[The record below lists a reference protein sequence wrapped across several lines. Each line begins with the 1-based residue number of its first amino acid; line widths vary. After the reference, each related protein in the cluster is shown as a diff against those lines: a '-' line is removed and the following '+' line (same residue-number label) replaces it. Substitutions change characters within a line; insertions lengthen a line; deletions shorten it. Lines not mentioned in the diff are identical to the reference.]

1 MLTQEQKKV
10 RRRFFE
16 DFAFYA
22 AKAVTI
28 RTKDQKLVPL
38 VLNRAQKHLLERI
51 YAQLERRGY
60 ARIIILKGRQMGSS
74 TFVEAFLYFWVS
86 QRKAQ
91 KALVVAHDIP
101 ATQTV
106 FEMTKRLH
114 DNCPDILRPQTRSAG
129 RKELHFGTLD
139 SGYRIATA
147 GGDGIVRGD
156 TITAAHLS
164 EVAWWPAGSAKENYS
179 GLMDAVPRTPGTLVF
194 EESTAN
200 GFNSFWEHW
209 KAAEKGTSDFEPV
222 FLPWFWDPGYT
233 APVPDHFER
242 TPKEEE
248 LAALYSLSDEQL
260 MFRRL
265 KVAEKGEELFRQE
278 YPNCADEAFLT
289 SGRPVFNPDR
299 VNEMLRNVR
308 EPIRL
313 EALNGTGK
321 ARKDGKHQMAWEEDP
336 LGELKVYLEHD
347 PKETYYV
354 GADVGFGVRK
364 DFSVAQVF
372 DSKRQQVAVWR
383 SDRYNSDFF
392 GTVLAHLGRRY
403 NDAKIICERN
413 GPGIL
418 TNRVIHNDEGYP
430 YVHRETQYDKVT
442 DTETVVIGFLT
453 TVKSKP
459 LVIDQL
465 RAHVR
470 DAEIHVYDKQTLEEM
485 QTFVVTESGRMEA
498 DKGSHDDAVMAL
510 ALADHI
516 NEGPWTPIS
525 NHSEWYGTI
534 D

>member
-1 MLTQEQKKV
+1 MTPEQKKA

-16 DFAFYA
+16 DFEFYA

-38 VLNRAQKHLLERI
+38 LLNRAQRHLLERI
-51 YAQLERRGY
+51 HAQLERRGY
-60 ARIIILKGRQMGSS
+60 VRITILKGRQMGSS

-101 ATQTV
+101 ATQTI
-106 FEMTKRLH
+106 FEMTHRLH
-114 DNCPDILRPQTRSAG
+114 TNCPDILRPQTRNVG
-129 RKELHFGTLD
+129 RKEMHFGLLD

-164 EVAWWPAGSAKENYS
+164 EVAWWPASSAKENYS
-179 GLMDAVPRTPGTLVF
+179 GLMDAVPRSPGTVVF

-209 KAAEKGTSDFEPV
+209 KAAEAGKSDFEPV
-222 FLPWFWDPGYT
+222 FLPWFWDPGYG
-233 APVPDHFER
+233 APVAAHFER
-242 TPKEEE
+242 TPKEIE
-248 LAALYSLSDEQL
+248 LSALYGLSDEQL

-265 KVAEKGEELFRQE
+265 KIAEKGEDLFRQE

-299 VNEMLRNVR
+299 VQAMLRNVQK
-308 EPIRL
+308 PI
-313 EALNGTGK
+313 ALKSLQGTGK
-321 ARKDGKHQMAWEEDP
+321 VRKDGSQIMAWEDDP
-336 LGELKVYLEHD
+336 IGELKVFLEHD

-364 DFSVAQVF
+364 DYSVAQVL
-372 DSKRQQVAVWR
+372 DSQRRQVAVWR
-383 SDRYNSDFF
+383 SDRYNSDYF
-392 GTVLAHLGRRY
+392 GSVLANLGRHY

-430 YVHRETQYDKVT
+430 YVHRETQYDKIT

-470 DAEIHVYDKQTLEEM
+470 DAELHVYDKDTLEEM
-485 QTFVVTESGRMEA
+485 QTFVVTEAGRMEA
-498 DKGSHDDAVMAL
+498 DKGSHDDTVMAL
-510 ALADHI
+510 ALANHI
-516 NEGPWTPIS
+516 NEGAWTPIS
-525 NHSEWYGTI
+525 NQPNWYGSI
-534 D
+534 E